1 MIPMIAGVTLSA
13 AIYTAGAVYLGATT
27 GTSYA
32 YGRKAG
38 RLICTKID
46 DLESRVY
53 TYYQETVKIS
63 RN

>member
-1 MIPMIAGVTLSA
+1 MIPMIAGVTFSA

-46 DLESRVY
+46 EFESQVFSYFTLRN
-53 TYYQETVKIS
+53 QE
-63 RN
+63 

>member
-1 MIPMIAGVTLSA
+1 MIPMIAGITLSA

-38 RLICTKID
+38 RIICKKID
-46 DLESRVY
+46 EFESQVVSY
-53 TYYQETVKIS
+53 FTLSKQE
-63 RN
+63 

>member
-46 DLESRVY
+46 ELESHVFSYFTLRN
-53 TYYQETVKIS
+53 QE
-63 RN
+63 